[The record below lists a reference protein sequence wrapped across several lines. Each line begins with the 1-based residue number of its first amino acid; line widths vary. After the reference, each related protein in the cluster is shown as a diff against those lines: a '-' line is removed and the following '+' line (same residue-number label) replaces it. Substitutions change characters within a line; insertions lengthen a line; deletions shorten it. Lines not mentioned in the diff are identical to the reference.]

1 MNTEELFKLGVTPK
15 NGDLAGKRFAVN
27 AIRPDGLDVYSW
39 GTTNSTLAFFK
50 HGEYDIWKEPKTLF
64 EDDSIAPTWGNL
76 KKAME
81 KAGLS
86 DDTRFKVPVE
96 FWIDYGCKDA
106 NVKVISVNGKD
117 AVYFY

>member
-1 MNTEELFKLGVTPK
+1 MNTEDLFKFGVTPK
-15 NGDLAGKRFAVN
+15 KGELAGKRFAVG
-27 AIRPDGLDVYSW
+27 AIKPDGLDVYKW
-39 GTTNSTLAFFK
+39 GNEGTSAFFK

-86 DDTRFKVPVE
+86 DDTHFKVPVG